1 MLKNLALV
9 TLVGLENKML
19 KAVRSSITTGVFN
32 FIVRRSKVV
41 PLSSQYVTQ
50 SVLLQED
57 NFSILQEDGSEIL
70 LE

>member
-1 MLKNLALV
+1 
-9 TLVGLENKML
+9 ML
-19 KAVRSSITTGVFN
+19 KAVRASITTGVFN

-57 NFSILQEDGSEIL
+57 NFSILQEDGSDIL

>member
-1 MLKNLALV
+1 MADI
-9 TLVGLENKML
+9 
-19 KAVRSSITTGVFN
+19 ATGVFK
-32 FIVRRSKVV
+32 FTVRRSKVV

-57 NFSILQEDGSEIL
+57 NFSLLQENNSYIL

>member
-1 MLKNLALV
+1 
-9 TLVGLENKML
+9 ML
-19 KAVRSSITTGVFN
+19 KAVRGSITTGIISV
-32 FIVRRSKVV
+32 VTSRPKVV

-57 NFSILQEDGSEIL
+57 DFSLLQEDNSYIL